1 MIYLVTNNLQ
11 LFEDAS
17 YKVITIE
24 EALSMIS
31 SWKMIQC
38 DTETDGT
45 YAPLNNLLCAQFG
58 NIEKTSQIVVDCSTI
73 DIKKF
78 KGIIESKY
86 LILQNGKFDLQFFYN
101 YHIVPRKIYDT
112 MIVEQLLHLGY
123 PSGSISYSLKSIAMK
138 RLGIDIDKSV
148 RGQIIWRGL
157 DSTVIKYAAG
167 DVLYLYDIMMSQLED
182 CKNQGCLVGAKL
194 ECDFVPVIAYLEW
207 CGIKLDKEKWKAKM
221 LNDKKNLDKALKDLN
236 DFAVRTPSLKEFTF
250 IDRQGDLFT
259 GFNLE
264 PQVNIN
270 WSSSRQVVKVAKIL
284 GFNTTVQDKNTGED
298 KDSVLEKTL
307 KGQKGINDEFL
318 NLYFKYQEYAK
329 VVSSFGQG
337 HLNTICPTD
346 NRSHT
351 IYKQLGAASGRMSC
365 GSNQSNNTLAKIN
378 KVKPSE
384 CKYPNYQQLPNDSVT
399 RACFVAEKGNLMI
412 DCDWSAAEARLAGD
426 IYNDQAIKDIF
437 LNNIDSHSMYAKI
450 FFKKELQDIDV
461 HDIKKLRPDLRQK
474 AKAPE
479 FALNFGGGA
488 FAIKQA
494 IQCSD
499 AEAEE
504 ILRNY
509 ENGFKGSA
517 IFAKKGS
524 KFVRANG
531 YVLMNPITGHKMYWY
546 DWRLWKEEQDS
557 YDSAFWEEYKQYH
570 KGTGDMVEQEVKAHF
585 KVASKW
591 DRMARNAPT
600 QGTCAIMLKT
610 SQINLFNWVVDNGK
624 FGIYLLCGLIHDE
637 CLWECP
643 KEEAKTF
650 SKRIENEMFDTAA
663 KFCKSLP
670 IPAEAEINDHWV
682 H

>member
-101 YHIVPRKIYDT
+101 HHIVPRKIYDT

>member
-236 DFAVRTPSLKEFTF
+236 DFAVRIPSLKEFTF

-284 GFNTTVQDKNTGED
+284 GFNTTVQDKNTGEN

-643 KEEAKTF
+643 KEEAKIF